1 MYYQRNKTESLLT
14 EKQQKIIFFRL
25 SWYFSKI
32 NLNGGSI
39 PYISIVLT
47 SHKKKYLFTLK
58 TLAFFISLVKTGNIL
73 LCITLLGLKDKSALI
88 QNAILT
94 PPEK

>member
-1 MYYQRNKTESLLT
+1 MEAQYPIFLQYYLQIRKN
-14 EKQQKIIFFRL
+14 
-25 SWYFSKI
+25 
-32 NLNGGSI
+32 
-39 PYISIVLT
+39 
-47 SHKKKYLFTLK
+47 YLFTLK

-88 QNAILT
+88 QNVIVT